1 MTQSVTRAFVVAS
14 ELGLHLRPAGLFVA
28 SAGRFDAKIEVSC
41 GDEWVDGG
49 SILSLV
55 SLVASQGTEVRIRAT
70 GPDAQE
76 AVAALGEIIES
87 MGVPPPAP
95 SAS

>member
-1 MTQSVTRAFVVAS
+1 VSETVTAAFIVAS

-28 SAGRFDAKIEVSC
+28 TTGRFDAKIEVSC
-41 GDEWVDGG
+41 GEEWVDGS

-55 SLVASQGTEVRIRAT
+55 SLVASKGLEVKIRGN
-70 GPDAQE
+70 GPDAAA

-87 MGVPPPAP
+87 EELPQV
-95 SAS
+95 SSTF